1 VAFGN
6 DGLHDGVQEVTVR
19 TMVRLRI
26 TKASC
31 SSVKTRP
38 ELDHLAATIW
48 AQGRIASRRGSGGLH
63 AYHDVQVDEADLV
76 AKFAQ
81 SRCPGASAISRQSS
95 VWQTAGSGRGRSRCP
110 GAQTGEAKC
119 QRDALG

>member
-1 VAFGN
+1 MARRDRRGSSPGRGRRRGSGGSDVDGEVFLVAFGD

-19 TMVRLRI
+19 MMVRLRI

-48 AQGRIASRRGSGGLH
+48 AQRRMASRRGSGGLH
-63 AYHDVQVDEADLV
+63 AYHDV
-76 AKFAQ
+76 
-81 SRCPGASAISRQSS
+81 
-95 VWQTAGSGRGRSRCP
+95 
-110 GAQTGEAKC
+110 
-119 QRDALG
+119 